1 MSVEPSP
8 RRRPVPEDLE
18 ILAEG
23 LEFPEGP
30 VVVDDDGSVIFVE
43 VRGGKLSRIGPRGD
57 YEVIARLG
65 GGPNGAQRG
74 PDGAI
79 YVCNNGGMPFTRM
92 PDGGWSPVEPKTGA
106 SRGASYTG
114 GRIER
119 VDPVTGDATVL
130 YESVGGER
138 LRAPNDLVFDA
149 SGAFWF
155 TDTGKT
161 LEDAREHG
169 ALYRASIDGRSAVRA
184 AYPLQGP
191 NGVGL
196 SPDGR
201 TLYVAETPTGRL
213 RRWSLDSNG
222 VLAPGSNGSTRG
234 EVHVR
239 LPGDLVFDSL
249 AVDVEGYVLAGLPG
263 SSALAAISPRGSLEL
278 IELPD
283 LMPTNVAFGGPDG
296 RRAYV
301 TLGWTGRL
309 ASFTWDRPGLR
320 LAY

>member
-1 MSVEPSP
+1 MESLEPGP
-8 RRRPVPEDLE
+8 RRRPVPDDLE

-30 VVVDDDGSVIFVE
+30 VVCSDGSVILVE
-43 VRGGKLSRIGPRGD
+43 VRGGKLSRIGPRGR

-79 YVCNNGGMPFTRM
+79 YVCNNGGMPFTQM
-92 PDGGWSPVEPKTGA
+92 PDGGWSPVDPKTGA
-106 SRGASYTG
+106 SRGVNYTG

-119 VDPVTGDATVL
+119 VDPETGSVTRL
-130 YESVGGER
+130 YESVGGSP

-149 SGAFWF
+149 SGGFWF

-161 LEDAREHG
+161 LEHEREHG
-169 ALYRASIDGRSAVRA
+169 ALYYASINGRDVVRAS
-184 AYPLQGP
+184 YPMQGP

-196 SPDGR
+196 SPDSR

-213 RRWSLDSNG
+213 RRWSLASNG
-222 VLAPGSNGSTRG
+222 TLAPGRDGSRRG
-234 EVHVR
+234 DVQMR

-249 AVDVEGYVLAGLPG
+249 AVDAEGYVLAGLPG
-263 SSALAAISPRGSLEL
+263 SSAIAAISPVGSLEL
-278 IELPD
+278 IDLPD
-283 LMPTNVAFGGPDG
+283 PMPTNVAFGGPDG

-309 ASFTWDRPGLR
+309 ASFTWDRPGLA